1 MATSPLSPPSRRRQV
16 DREMTYF
23 GHVFGCIFVLVF
35 ALAAFIP
42 RIVNDVY
49 CKVKEDRNKA
59 PVYGDVVQL
68 FKMMDVLTIPY
79 LSIMIVVCFFVS
91 LCNICMR
98 SRKLGLLVIAILLP
112 VFVFRGNVI
121 VFIIASNWK
130 YEAWSCEM
138 AHLVTN
144 DIFQVFNALNT
155 SFIFVF
161 IDKLL
166 IDKRL
171 AKKKKKEK
179 KKMKKARKEA
189 EKENKMKTY

>member
-1 MATSPLSPPSRRRQV
+1 M
-16 DREMTYF
+16 
-23 GHVFGCIFVLVF
+23 
-35 ALAAFIP
+35 
-42 RIVNDVY
+42 NDVY

-91 LCNICMR
+91 LCSICMR

-130 YEAWSCEM
+130 Y
-138 AHLVTN
+138 

-171 AKKKKKEK
+171 AKKKEK